1 MNVYGS
7 LLTQGMSSLE
17 RTLIQ
22 SCFCDLGH
30 TLLFVIYSLA
40 RINDFICDLLSQLNE
55 EGRRQMFEENIV
67 RAGEMVLITFVL
79 ALLFIIVYGFFEL
92 RAVR

>member
-1 MNVYGS
+1 
-7 LLTQGMSSLE
+7 
-17 RTLIQ
+17 
-22 SCFCDLGH
+22 
-30 TLLFVIYSLA
+30 
-40 RINDFICDLLSQLNE
+40 
-55 EGRRQMFEENIV
+55 MFEENIV